1 MNGWGHWLISTRASG
16 QRKPSAGLRTGRFAT
31 VGSGGRQSARSIWDA
46 ESLAVSAISFW
57 ECAMLQQRERLTLPM
72 PAHAW
77 RMDLIAAGLQECPLD
92 GEVAILAAQ
101 LEFMHKDPAD
111 RFITATAMVQSATLV
126 TADER
131 LLAWKHRLKR
141 QDARR

>member
-1 MNGWGHWLISTRASG
+1 MILLDTHALVWMDADDPALGKTSRRLIQQA
-16 QRKPSAGLRTGRFAT
+16 
-31 VGSGGRQSARSIWDA
+31 WDA

-72 PAHAW
+72 PAHVW

-101 LEFMHKDPAD
+101 LEFLHKDPAD
-111 RFITATAMVQSATLV
+111 RFITATAMVQAATLV

-131 LLAWKHRLKR
+131 LLSWKHRLKR